1 MTQNLYYS
9 VKNPLLGVVCL
20 LTTGGLIS
28 IRPGC
33 APVPRLPGP
42 PLVTPSPAT
51 TPAPSPLPSASQ
63 RRPHGY
69 TPSGA
74 LPLPHHSHAHPYL
87 ITSSAWKRTVGG
99 MVSPRARA
107 VLRLMTSMN
116 FIGCSTGRSAG
127 FAPLRILS

>member
-28 IRPGC
+28 VRPGR

-51 TPAPSPLPSASQ
+51 TPAPSPLPCASLLDHLVRLEED
-63 RRPHGY
+63 RRRNGEPQGQGGFEVDDEHELHRLLHGKIGGLCSFEDFIDVSGG
-69 TPSGA
+69 TP
-74 LPLPHHSHAHPYL
+74 
-87 ITSSAWKRTVGG
+87 V
-99 MVSPRARA
+99 
-107 VLRLMTSMN
+107 
-116 FIGCSTGRSAG
+116 
-127 FAPLRILS
+127 